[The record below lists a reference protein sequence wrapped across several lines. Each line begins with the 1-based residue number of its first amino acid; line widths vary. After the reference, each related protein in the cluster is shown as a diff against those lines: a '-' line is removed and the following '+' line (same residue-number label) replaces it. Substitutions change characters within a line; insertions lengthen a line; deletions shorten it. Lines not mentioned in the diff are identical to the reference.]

1 MLLQH
6 GLNDM
11 VIDPRQSIY
20 MKEKIDA
27 LCGEGRAELDLFEG
41 EPHGSQVIKA
51 DENINR
57 CIDWLDKIF
66 WDGKNPYRSPLK
78 DIKVLPLEQ

>member
-6 GLNDM
+6 GTNDM

-20 MKEKIDA
+20 MKDKIDEI
-27 LCGEGRAELDLFEG
+27 CGEGRAELDLFEG
-41 EPHGSQVIKA
+41 EPHGSQVIKG
-51 DENINR
+51 DENIIR

-66 WDGKNPYRSPLK
+66 YEGKNPYRGPLK
-78 DIKVLPLEQ
+78 EITIVNE